1 MSGKGLWSGLKS
13 YVGALL
19 TVVLFPLFWARSL
32 RLARRHTDSDP
43 RGPAK
48 VGAAIVVSVLIL
60 AGGAYKL
67 VDFQKDAKAGMYT
80 SMDRRLSAATG
91 ESEYQ
96 DNVQTVASADI
107 AIPIIERNLA
117 NATAAGDQAKQADL
131 QAALNAT
138 RDSRAKAAAKVEA
151 LAPNHALYE
160 SIQDD
165 VAAQDDQGI
174 RDSIGNS
181 GLAYP
186 ATMQHNADAAFA
198 MKDRSVRDMTVVLW
212 LFVWPS
218 LFGAFF
224 APVVFAL
231 GSVLGKAFEPSDG
244 VGFKP
249 YPGAAAGF
257 FLLFG
262 AFGVPSV
269 PFAAWVYLDTE
280 KRSREGQIAL

>member
-1 MSGKGLWSGLKS
+1 MTGKGLWSGLKS

-19 TVVLFPLFWARSL
+19 TVVLFPLLWARSL
-32 RLARRHTDSDP
+32 RLARRHSGSDP

-48 VGAAIVVSVLIL
+48 VGVAILVSVVIL

-67 VDFQKDAKAGMYT
+67 IGFEKDAEAGMYK
-80 SMDRRLSAATG
+80 SMDRRLSTATG

-96 DNVQTVASADI
+96 DNAQTVASADI
-107 AIPIIERNLA
+107 AIPIIEGNLA
-117 NATAAGDQAKQADL
+117 NATASGDTAKQADL

-138 RDSRAKAAAKVEA
+138 RDSRAKAAAKVTA
-151 LAPNHALYE
+151 LAPNHQLYE
-160 SIQDD
+160 SIQPA
-165 VAAQDDQGI
+165 VAAQDDQAI
-174 RDSIGNS
+174 RDAIGNA

-186 ATMQHNADAAFA
+186 AAMQHDADAAFA
-198 MKDRSVRDMTVVLW
+198 MKDRSVHDMAVVLW
-212 LFVWPS
+212 LFAWPS
-218 LFGAFF
+218 LFGAFY

-231 GSVLGKAFEPSDG
+231 GSVLGKAFEPSDS

-280 KRSREGQIAL
+280 KRSREGQISL